1 MNYEQYSEPQKDW
14 NDDYAY
20 NKATGPIDAKA
31 PYQVRY
37 DSTTTNGKTVYK
49 KTNEYRADAWD
60 VDINVNGKIN
70 FDTPYYDELMEA
82 KIELMEDCDID
93 CQKRGSQLTLIA
105 TLMGAAYG
113 CIGLN
118 ALFMFCGAWWFYLRM
133 CSMICTMVACL
144 FQFAILITT
153 GVLMMT
159 KYNNVCMRSLT
170 PTVEGFRWTMADD
183 FYVTFSLWVISFF
196 AMFIFVCCGMCS
208 GYKSNH

>member
-93 CQKRGSQLTLIA
+93 CQQKGSQLTRVAFLLMISYSLVIINSIFMCIGSFRFFCRMCSTLCSLLICCGQIGIQ
-105 TLMGAAYG
+105 LL
-113 CIGLN
+113 CIGL
-118 ALFMFCGAWWFYLRM
+118 LF
-133 CSMICTMVACL
+133 S
-144 FQFAILITT
+144 
-153 GVLMMT
+153 
-159 KYNNVCMRSLT
+159 KYNSVCRYSEFKT
-170 PTVEGFRWTMADD
+170 AGSSV
-183 FYVTFSLWVISFF
+183 
-196 AMFIFVCCGMCS
+196 
-208 GYKSNH
+208 